1 MKNLFKAVYDTS
13 IAAHIKEHRMEHA
26 AKMLLETQDSIAYI
40 AGAVG
45 YDSQSKF
52 TAAFKEAY
60 QATPREYQKLHG

>member
-1 MKNLFKAVYDTS
+1 
-13 IAAHIKEHRMEHA
+13 
-26 AKMLLETQDSIAYI
+26 MLLETKEPVADI

-60 QATPREYQKLHG
+60 QMTPREYRKLHG